1 MQDLHRRVE
10 NNPMGGD
17 RRGEHGHGVQE
28 VCQGDPFV
36 VESMQYM
43 QFPDQDVRG
52 FDKIMRP
59 WHAYQGLDTTVK
71 NMITSLRAVGEL
83 QNSAI
88 RDRHW
93 DQVELNSLPKSC

>member
-1 MQDLHRRVE
+1 
-10 NNPMGGD
+10 
-17 RRGEHGHGVQE
+17 
-28 VCQGDPFV
+28 
-36 VESMQYM
+36 
-43 QFPDQDVRG
+43 
-52 FDKIMRP
+52 MRP

-93 DQVELNSLPKSC
+93 DQVGQIFTSHVLLIPDCAVGAGNEGEVHNERRHDLVGFAESQPPQL

>member
-1 MQDLHRRVE
+1 M
-10 NNPMGGD
+10 
-17 RRGEHGHGVQE
+17 QE
-28 VCQGDPFV
+28 VCQGDLSAV
-36 VESMQYM
+36 VY
-43 QFPDQDVRG
+43 QFNLDNTLDTCNFLAQDVRG
-52 FDKIMRP
+52 FDKTMRP

-93 DQVELNSLPKSC
+93 DQVNLGLPKSC

>member
-1 MQDLHRRVE
+1 MWSNIDVE
-10 NNPMGGD
+10 NMD
-17 RRGEHGHGVQE
+17 MECKKFAKVTCRLLY
-28 VCQGDPFV
+28 PFNLDNTLDTCN
-36 VESMQYM
+36 
-43 QFPDQDVRG
+43 FLAQDVRG
-52 FDKIMRP
+52 FDKTMRP

-93 DQVELNSLPKSC
+93 DQVKFSV